1 MNILMFSWEYP
12 PRIIGGISRVV
23 YHLSR
28 GLSEQGHNVTVIT
41 SVEGEEEFYLS
52 GNERIY
58 CVSSYYVKPINFI
71 NGVLQMN
78 FSMFEKAV
86 EIIRNG
92 EMFDVIHLHDWLVAF
107 AGKGMERVYPIRQV
121 CTIHS
126 TEYGRNAGIHNE
138 IQSFINNVEKKMV
151 HGIKHVIVN
160 SMYMKNEVNTLF
172 DRTEDNIHVIPN
184 GIEPEKLNLIPKD
197 MDFRKKY
204 AADNEK
210 IVFFIGRL
218 VNEKGVHVLMDAVPI
233 ILSKYRDVRFVIAG
247 SGPERDT
254 LEKKAIEN
262 GVADRVHFTGYIND
276 EELCKMYKCVDI
288 AVFPS
293 LYEPFGI
300 VALEAMVANLP
311 VVVSE
316 AGGFNEIVTN
326 RFNGMKFRTGRSDLL
341 ADCIIELMTSPDL
354 VIDITKNAWNTINE
368 KYKWSAIVEKTH
380 AVYELAKQDTQ

>member
-28 GLSEQGHNVTVIT
+28 ELSEQGHNVTVIT
-41 SVEGEEEFYLS
+41 SIDGEEEFHSS
-52 GNERIY
+52 GNKKIY

-78 FSMFEKAV
+78 LSMLEKAV
-86 EIIRNG
+86 EIIKNG
-92 EMFDVIHLHDWLVAF
+92 EMFDIIHLHDWLVAF
-107 AGKGMERVYPIRQV
+107 VGKCMSRIYPIKQV

-138 IQSFINNVEKKMV
+138 IQLFINNVEKKMV
-151 HGIKHVIVN
+151 HAVKHVIVN
-160 SMYMKNEVNTLF
+160 SMYMKNEVETLF
-172 DRTEDNIHVIPN
+172 ERSPDNIHVIPN
-184 GIEPEKLNLIPKD
+184 GIEPGKLNLIPKD
-197 MDFRKKY
+197 MDFRRKY
-204 AADNEK
+204 ASDNEK

-233 ILSKYRDVRFVIAG
+233 ILSEYRDVRFVIAG

-254 LEKKAIEN
+254 LEKKAFEN
-262 GVADRVHFTGYIND
+262 GVAERVHFTGYIND
-276 EELCKMYKCVDI
+276 EELHKMYKSVDI

-326 RFNGMKFRTGRSDLL
+326 RYNGMKFRTGHSDLL
-341 ADCIIELMTSPDL
+341 ADCIIELLTTPEL
-354 VIDITKNAWNTINE
+354 AADITKNAWNTIYE
-368 KYKWSAIVEKTH
+368 KYKWSAIVEKTY
-380 AVYELAKQDTQ
+380 AIYELARND

>member
-41 SVEGEEEFYLS
+41 SIDGEEEFHS
-52 GNERIY
+52 SDNKKIY
-58 CVSSYYVKPINFI
+58 SVSSYYVKPINFI
-71 NGVLQMN
+71 NSVLQMN
-78 FSMFEKAV
+78 LSMFEKAV
-86 EIIRNG
+86 EIINNG
-92 EMFDVIHLHDWLVAF
+92 EMFDIIHLHDWLVAF
-107 AGKGMERVYPIRQV
+107 VGKSMARVYPIRQV
-121 CTIHS
+121 CNIHS
-126 TEYGRNAGIHNE
+126 TEYGRKAGIHNE

-151 HGIKHVIVN
+151 HAIKHVIVN

-172 DRTEDNIHVIPN
+172 DRTTENIHVIPN
-184 GIEPEKLNLIPKD
+184 GIEPDRLSLIPRD
-197 MDFRKKY
+197 MNFRKKY
-204 AADNEK
+204 AQDNEK

-218 VNEKGVHVLMDAVPI
+218 VNEKGVHVLMDAIPI
-233 ILSKYRDVRFVIAG
+233 VLSKYRDVRFIIAG

-254 LEKKAIEN
+254 LEKKAIDN
-262 GVADRVHFTGYIND
+262 GVADRVHFTGYIDD
-276 EELCKMYKCVDI
+276 EELYKMYKCVDI

-326 RFNGMKFRTGRSDLL
+326 RYNGMKFRTGRSDLL
-341 ADCIIELMTSPDL
+341 ADCIIELLTSPEL
-354 VIDITKNAWNTINE
+354 AAEITKNAWNTIYE
-368 KYKWSAIVEKTH
+368 KYKWSAIVEKTY
-380 AVYELAKQDTQ
+380 AVYELAKND